1 MEELREL
8 LNNLIEIKGINSEEV
23 IKVSTD
29 LDELI
34 LKHYQENHNNTIQQL
49 IVA

>member
-8 LNNLIEIKGINSEEV
+8 LNNLIEIKGINSEEA

-34 LKHYQENHNNTIQQL
+34 LKYYQENHNNTIQQL